1 MHDSYRAGYDPSEAP
16 VSRYRAGFSSA
27 SRSTAAGV
35 VGVVLMAAVFVTD
48 ILTPLGYLGGIL
60 YVIPVLVGLWVPGT
74 RYALSTA
81 SAATIFILLD
91 LAVSARDVL
100 PKGLVFVDRLST
112 IAILWVLAAAV
123 AWRKRRDVVIEH
135 LSAIVESS
143 DDAILGTTPDG
154 VVASLNAAAERLFG
168 VAAADVVGRRIENL
182 LPDAA
187 REWQGFLARIG
198 DGETLE
204 HLEVRRVRHDG
215 SEIWVS
221 LLVSPVRD
229 QDGRIAGASAIA
241 HDISG
246 RKAAEERLALVLRNA
261 PILLLRLDAEGR
273 ITLAEG
279 QPLTALGLKAADLV
293 GKPVAAL
300 FGPEE
305 WVVEQTRRVLAGEA
319 LTATGKAAGR
329 WWENHY
335 VPLRGPGGAVSGVV
349 AVSIDVT
356 DRKEAEEKL
365 VRQEALARL
374 GTMAAVVA
382 HEVKNPLAGI
392 GGAIQVLRDRLA
404 AGAADREI
412 LSEILGRL
420 KGLNALVQDLLDF
433 ARPRAPRFT
442 QVSLGTTLRET
453 VAILAADPAFAD
465 LVVEIEGPDVTLVG
479 DADFLRDVFHNLLLN
494 GAQATGGK
502 GPLRVT
508 IEPGPERSRVVVR
521 DGGPGIPSEVSEKV
535 FEPFFTT
542 KHRGTGLGL
551 SIARRLVEA
560 HGGSLTLTSPPG
572 GGTSAVVDLPVARP

>member
-1 MHDSYRAGYDPSEAP
+1 VSDHRAAFGSLFRPA
-16 VSRYRAGFSSA
+16 V
-27 SRSTAAGV
+27 AGV
-35 VGVVLMAAVFVTD
+35 AGIVLMGAVFALELV
-48 ILTPLGYLGGIL
+48 TPLGSVGAVFYM
-60 YVIPVLVGLWVPGT
+60 VPVLLGLWVPGA
-74 RYALSTA
+74 RYVLSCA

-91 LAVSARDVL
+91 FVLSMGTASPMGVSLLRRAVAV
-100 PKGLVFVDRLST
+100 GV
-112 IAILWVLAAAV
+112 LWVLAAAI
-123 AWRKRRDVVIEH
+123 AWRKRRDAVIEH

-154 VVASLNAAAERLFG
+154 VVTSLNAAAERLFG
-168 VAAADVVGRRIENL
+168 VAAADVVGRRIEHL

-187 REWQGFLARIG
+187 REWQEFLARIG

-204 HLEVRRVRHDG
+204 HVEVRRVRHDG

-229 QDGRIAGASAIA
+229 QDGQIAGASAIA
-241 HDISG
+241 HDISE

-279 QPLTALGLKAADLV
+279 LPLAALGLAPADLV
-293 GKPVAAL
+293 GKPVVAL
-300 FGPEE
+300 FGQEE

-319 LTATGKAAGR
+319 LTAAGRAAGR
-329 WWENHY
+329 FWETHY
-335 VPLRGPGGAVSGVV
+335 VPLRGPGGAVSGAV

-356 DRKEAEEKL
+356 ERTEAEEKL

-392 GGAIQVLRDRLA
+392 GGAIQILRDRLPP
-404 AGAADREI
+404 GAADREI
-412 LSEILGRL
+412 LGEILERL
-420 KGLNALVQDLLDF
+420 KGLNALVRDLLDF
-433 ARPRAPRFT
+433 ARPRAPRFAPL
-442 QVSLGTTLRET
+442 SLATTLRET
-453 VAILAADPAFAD
+453 ASLLATDPSFAD
-465 LVVEIEGPDVTLVG
+465 LVVEIEGPDPTIVG
-479 DADFLRDVFHNLLLN
+479 DLDFLRDVFHNLLLN

-502 GPLRVT
+502 GPLRVS
-508 IEPGPERSRVVVR
+508 IAEEQGRARVVVR
-521 DGGPGIPSEVSEKV
+521 DGGPGIPAELSERV

-560 HGGSLTLTSPPG
+560 HGGTLTLSSPAG
-572 GGTSAVVDLPVARP
+572 GGTSAAVELPVSR